1 MLQMF
6 VLALSLYNTWNR
18 GVFLLCK
25 ITNLLIYRYINKQ
38 QVHFN
43 NTANSVGDKNNI
55 NKLLE
60 KIRMIPAK
68 DGKNIYSGGE
78 NQKLCIVKA
87 LLKNSDVL
95 IMDEPTSSL
104 DIASTNILKEI
115 LFNQKK
121 EKIIILISHDKYL
134 EEICDQIIDLDSM
147 KVNAE

>member
-1 MLQMF
+1 
-6 VLALSLYNTWNR
+6 
-18 GVFLLCK
+18 
-25 ITNLLIYRYINKQ
+25 
-38 QVHFN
+38 
-43 NTANSVGDKNNI
+43 
-55 NKLLE
+55 
-60 KIRMIPAK
+60 MIPAK

>member
-1 MLQMF
+1 M
-6 VLALSLYNTWNR
+6 
-18 GVFLLCK
+18 
-25 ITNLLIYRYINKQ
+25 
-38 QVHFN
+38 
-43 NTANSVGDKNNI
+43 
-55 NKLLE
+55 
-60 KIRMIPAK
+60 
-68 DGKNIYSGGE
+68 
-78 NQKLCIVKA
+78 CIVKA